1 MQPLGLRFYRALY
14 PAEPAGASTDW
25 PARPAGRLVWLH
37 APSALAAR
45 GFVPLIRG
53 LRARGLADAVMLS
66 CPEPLDCPGAPVVL
80 PPADRPEA
88 VVAFLAH
95 WQPDLAIWADGALRP
110 VLLQAT
116 AARAIPLMLVDGR
129 GPELPGAR
137 WWRRLLLPRVLSP
150 FAHLLVQDAEAA
162 RACQRAGARPE
173 RIRIAGLLEEPLRIQ
188 RVNEP
193 ERAAL
198 SRSFGTRPVWL
209 AAGLPASE
217 DELVTAAQLSALRV
231 AHRLLL
237 ILVPDSPG
245 RAAALAERLE
255 GEYGLAVALRSRD
268 DEPSEDVQVY
278 IADTEGE
285 MGLWY
290 RLAPQTWCGGTLAGD
305 GPLHHPFE
313 PVAAGSALL
322 HGPRTGEFATA
333 FARLRTGGASRVVP
347 LPEDLGEAVGDLLAA
362 DRSAQLAQRAWE
374 VASSGV
380 EATELA
386 LDLAAGLL
394 AGTAA

>member
-1 MQPLGLRFYRALY
+1 MLPVGLRLYRALY
-14 PAEPAGASTDW
+14 PVAPLAVAPDW
-25 PARPAGRLVWLH
+25 PMRPAGRLVWLH
-37 APSALAAR
+37 APSAPAAR
-45 GFVPLIRG
+45 GFAPLVRG
-53 LRARGLADAVMLS
+53 LLARGIAGSVLVS
-66 CPEPLDCPGAPVVL
+66 CPEPLDCPGAPVVA
-80 PPADRPEA
+80 PPPDRSDA
-88 VVAFLAH
+88 VAAFLAH
-95 WQPDLAIWADGALRP
+95 WRPDLGIWADGALRP
-110 VLLQAT
+110 VLL
-116 AARAIPLMLVDGR
+116 AAAAQSRMPLMLVDGR
-129 GPELPGAR
+129 GPELAGAR
-137 WWRRLLLPRVLSP
+137 WWRRLLLPGVLAP
-150 FAHLLVQDAEAA
+150 FAHLLVQDEEAA

-173 RIRIAGLLEEPLRIQ
+173 RVRVVGLLEEPSRIQ

-209 AAGLPASE
+209 AAGLPAAE
-217 DELVTAAQLSALRV
+217 DDLVAAAHLTALRV

-237 ILVPDSPG
+237 IVVPDAPG
-245 RAAALAERLE
+245 RAPALAERLAA
-255 GEYGLAVALRSRD
+255 GHGLAVALRSRD

-290 RLAPQTWCGGTLAGD
+290 RLAPQTWCGGTLAGE
-305 GPLHHPFE
+305 GPLQHPFE

-322 HGPRTGEFATA
+322 HGPRTGAFATA
-333 FARLRTGGASRVVP
+333 FARLRAGGGCRLVSQAA
-347 LPEDLGEAVGDLLAA
+347 ELGDAVGDLLAA

-394 AGTAA
+394 EGTGA